1 MKGHEEIRCRFKLKT
16 MQEAQRKLKNQ
27 AQQKNSKES
36 SNEAFAVEH
45 EMSNTLDAYDNLNEM
60 PEIQEFLNNMETEP
74 ETQSHT
80 TESTVLKLEV
90 AVVIK
95 SSSFDD
101 LVLKNI
107 LVDTGCTKTLIKVNC
122 LPSKYF

>member
-60 PEIQEFLNNMETEP
+60 PEMQEF
-74 ETQSHT
+74 
-80 TESTVLKLEV
+80 
-90 AVVIK
+90 
-95 SSSFDD
+95 
-101 LVLKNI
+101 
-107 LVDTGCTKTLIKVNC
+107 
-122 LPSKYF
+122 

>member
-45 EMSNTLDAYDNLNEM
+45 EMSNTLDASM
-60 PEIQEFLNNMETEP
+60 IT
-74 ETQSHT
+74 
-80 TESTVLKLEV
+80 
-90 AVVIK
+90 
-95 SSSFDD
+95 
-101 LVLKNI
+101 
-107 LVDTGCTKTLIKVNC
+107 
-122 LPSKYF
+122 